1 MQNAIS
7 RPKAGE
13 GYLLWFIK
21 IVSGLLILIILLIHF
36 LVNHYLAPQGLLSH
50 AEVVAYYRNYPIV
63 PIMEGCFLVFVVV
76 HSLIGTRSIILDLNP
91 KQGIM
96 RVIDA
101 LLVIIGAGAIVYGIW
116 LLFAVLNWG
125 A

>member
-76 HSLIGTRSIILDLNP
+76 HSLIGTRSIILDLNL